1 MDEPLNYLRLLW
13 KGRRSRDLFY
23 VITSKLNILAGHLE
37 QILAGAISTVVKI
50 LNLTVIVCHLGGLF
64 SVVFPKNKTVK
75 YSHVTHFIR
84 FYWSYNAK
92 VVEIGQGASS
102 AKIKPNPG
110 RVIIV
115 LRILCN

>member
-1 MDEPLNYLRLLW
+1 M
-13 KGRRSRDLFY
+13 
-23 VITSKLNILAGHLE
+23 TTKLNISVSHSG
-37 QILAGAISTVVKI
+37 QILAGAISTIVTI
-50 LNLTVIVCHLGGLF
+50 LNLTGIVCHLGGLF